1 MDRVRFRGDLN
12 NKDFREVASSAQKK
26 PRSLSGPGFI
36 SGVNALHFGGKG
48 DAARSCLGRQRSVR
62 PFGSGALRQALLWL
76 HQGHVIALVSVL
88 DQPGSEYV
96 RSLIR

>member
-1 MDRVRFRGDLN
+1 MR
-12 NKDFREVASSAQKK
+12 KK
-26 PRSLSGPGFI
+26 APEPFGSGVI